1 MYCGGKGRIQDVSPN
16 VPQKSLRKPGNI
28 TLFIMTPTRGRTLG
42 EHETT
47 PKDIIY
53 MAMRV
58 VFLYS
63 MSVLSVK
70 FSLRSISQKFP
81 YCLLECL
88 RDVLNLQNMKL
99 VYPHIAMKF

>member
-1 MYCGGKGRIQDVSPN
+1 
-16 VPQKSLRKPGNI
+16 
-28 TLFIMTPTRGRTLG
+28 
-42 EHETT
+42 
-47 PKDIIY
+47 